1 MLAYALHNLARAQ
14 GNALAAS
21 KLNQLQ
27 HEMKP
32 EQIASAQELS
42 RRMNVAGRLLP
53 ELDRQ
58 LKSSTRRKATSKT
71 FYAKKSLKRKR

>member
-1 MLAYALHNLARAQ
+1 
-14 GNALAAS
+14 
-21 KLNQLQ
+21 
-27 HEMKP
+27 MKP

-58 LKSSTRRKATSKT
+58 LKSSTHRKAAGKT
-71 FYAKKSLKRKR
+71 FYAGYGKKSLKRKR